1 MDIQRADGVRRN
13 STLICAPIMAESV
26 DQMLVQMKRAKELGA
41 DLAEVRVDF
50 LRNFSPRNDLEA
62 LIKQC
67 PLPTLITYRPKWEGG
82 QYDGDENKRQ
92 KALQIAMEL
101 GADFIDI
108 ELKVAQEFYNFI
120 QGKKPE
126 KVKIIVSSHNYE
138 CTPSIEEIGDLV
150 ARIQATGA
158 DIVKVA
164 TTALDI
170 TDNARMFHIIV
181 NLQDLLWARE
191 V

>member
-1 MDIQRADGVRRN
+1 MSTWFIFTTAVRQVFYWN
-13 STLICAPIMAESV
+13 YYVWC
-26 DQMLVQMKRAKELGA
+26 
-41 DLAEVRVDF
+41 
-50 LRNFSPRNDLEA
+50 
-62 LIKQC
+62 
-67 PLPTLITYRPKWEGG
+67 
-82 QYDGDENKRQ
+82 
-92 KALQIAMEL
+92 
-101 GADFIDI
+101 
-108 ELKVAQEFYNFI
+108 LKVAQEFYNFI

-181 NLQDLLWARE
+181 NLQVSSLQVMEVHAFWIARLYHMKYSPL
-191 V
+191 